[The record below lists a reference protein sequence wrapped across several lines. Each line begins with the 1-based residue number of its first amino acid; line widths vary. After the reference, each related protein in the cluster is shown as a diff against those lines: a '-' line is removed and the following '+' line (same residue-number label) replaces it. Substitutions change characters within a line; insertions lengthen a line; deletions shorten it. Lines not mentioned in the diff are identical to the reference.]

1 VKIDRLRQK
10 LQKQEVQRQDSL
22 AAIRQGKE
30 FHVGGVDEPPE
41 DMMEEADFVQALT
54 ELSTSTVEDI
64 TETSGME
71 FMDVGDLI
79 ELRSFGGGSELGIFI
94 QPPLQKNGNFL
105 FLTESGRI
113 KTWPTTGMVFT
124 IPKFAPTESAELLRK
139 YLSQISEGNDALM
152 LDPPRHLTKPLTDK
166 IREFQKNA
174 LNAFSSKLP
183 IMERLYDKFSHETE
197 ARVISTHEAAKVIFP
212 EGYENHQFYALHLA
226 LMDDPRHFI
235 ADSGRSH
242 KKTTEFEVRSRK
254 QLEVLRTV
262 TEWLRRK
269 SVTLAT
275 GKVAK
280 KHSDVIESFAK
291 KAAALIDKSR
301 ELRGNQEDLF
311 KPVEQIPMAELAWDE
326 NDKAITEFLKCSLCL
341 YWFQISPFAPHY
353 PQVLKATGRYKEEW
367 KLDLDLL
374 HIFLME
380 IGVFRPWENR
390 YRFSNRMPLPY
401 HGLSEGADVL
411 ADKVAEVDKD
421 AGAAWQKLALKDKM
435 ESFREDITET
445 IYAIDDPSAE
455 EIDDGI
461 SLTPISET
469 ESWVHVHV
477 ANPTAF
483 LEPDHWIAEMAKE
496 KFQTIYLPEKT
507 FGMIP
512 RGLVD
517 YKWGLASNRPTLT
530 ISVKVNNQSGEVLDY
545 KIRFGN
551 AKNVTR
557 LTYANFNTILGHK
570 PTAKPFTLIVNPPR
584 DPITG
589 DIIEHNPP
597 NPVVQ
602 VSPEE
607 EAVLKQLRSI
617 AVSLKKNRVASGCLS
632 FLNASFRISVND
644 HPLDPSGSNR
654 VDINPDLP
662 ILHKGLP
669 TLTFTRDLPPT
680 AAHETV
686 AEFMLLGG
694 TIVSRFLSTHKI
706 PAPFRAHS
714 IIPRQGAAHIW
725 ENILLPER
733 NEMGLI
739 DKSIL
744 RDHFNIL
751 GSTRLQAHAESH
763 QLLGIRAD
771 PESGIGGYTKA
782 TSPLRRYLDMVVHF
796 QLQQAIHNLRGGL
809 PATQNLPY
817 SQAYL
822 EKALPYALTKERT
835 IRDLQQAAEKFWVW
849 KLIRWGT
856 LESKVVP
863 GREHLMPKHYT
874 MELTSKNQ
882 YLQASMG
889 VVKEFGVIMKCRF
902 NDEHT
907 YETAAWGCT
916 GDVQVDESMWSR
928 IKVNMRWIKNHPPN
942 KDVPRAS

>member
-1 VKIDRLRQK
+1 VHLGDSRVRQRLRA
-10 LQKQEVQRQDSL
+10 QEVQRKDSL

-30 FHVGGVDEPPE
+30 FHVAGVGEPSE
-41 DMMEEADFVQALT
+41 DMMEEADFVKALT
-54 ELSTSTVEDI
+54 ELSTTTVEDI

-71 FMDVGDLI
+71 FMDIGDLI

-124 IPKFAPTESAELLRK
+124 IPKFASTESAELLRK
-139 YLSQISEGNDALM
+139 YLSQISADNDAFM

-174 LNAFSSKLP
+174 LNVFSSKLP
-183 IMERLYDKFSHETE
+183 IMEQLYAKFSHETE
-197 ARVISTHEAAKVIFP
+197 SRVISTHEAAKVIFP
-212 EGYENHQFYALHLA
+212 GGYENHQFYALHLA
-226 LMDDPRHFI
+226 LMGDPRHFI
-235 ADSGRSH
+235 ADSGRNH

-269 SVTLAT
+269 AVTLAT

-280 KHSDVIESFAK
+280 KHSDVINSFAE

-301 ELRGNQEDLF
+301 ELRGDQEGLF
-311 KPVEQIPMAELAWDE
+311 KPVEQIPMTEFAWDE
-326 NDKAITEFLKCSLCL
+326 NDKAIIEFLKCSLNL

-374 HIFLME
+374 YIFLME
-380 IGVFRPWENR
+380 IGVYRPWENR
-390 YRFSNRMPLPY
+390 YRFNQRMPLPY
-401 HGLSEGADVL
+401 HGLSGEADAL
-411 ADKVAEVDKD
+411 ADKVAEMDKD
-421 AGAAWQKLALKDKM
+421 AEAAWQRLGLKDKM
-435 ESFREDITET
+435 ELFREDITET

-461 SLTPISET
+461 SLTPVSET

-483 LEPDHWIAEMAKE
+483 LEPDHWIAEMARE

-517 YKWGLASNRPTLT
+517 YRWGLASNRPTLT
-530 ISVKVNNQSGEVLDY
+530 ISAKVNNQSGEVLDY

-551 AKNVTR
+551 AKNVKR
-557 LTYANFNTILGHK
+557 LTYANFNTILGQK
-570 PTAKPFTLIVNPPR
+570 PTAKPFTLVINPPR

-589 DIIEHNPP
+589 DIIETTTP

-607 EAVLKQLRSI
+607 EAVLKQLRGI
-617 AVSLKKNRVASGCLS
+617 AVALKKKRVASGCLS
-632 FLNASFRISVND
+632 FLNESFRVSAKD
-644 HPLDPSGSNR
+644 HPLDPNSSNR

-669 TLTFTRDLPPT
+669 TVTFTRELPPT

-694 TIVSRFLSTHKI
+694 TMVSRFLSTHKI

-714 IIPRQGAAHIW
+714 IVPRQGAAEIW
-725 ENILLPER
+725 ENILLVQR

-739 DKSIL
+739 HKDIL

-751 GSTRLQAHAESH
+751 GSTRLQARAESH
-763 QLLGIRAD
+763 QLLGIRTD

-796 QLQQAIHNLRGGL
+796 QLQQAIRNLREGL
-809 PATQNLPY
+809 PAIQNLPY

-822 EKALPYALTKERT
+822 ERTLPRALTKERT
-835 IRDLQQAAEKFWVW
+835 IRDFQQAADRFWVW
-849 KLIRWGT
+849 KVIRWGT

-863 GREHLMPKHYT
+863 GREHLMPKQYT

-889 VVKEFGVIMKCRF
+889 LVKEFGVVMKCWF
-902 NDEHT
+902 NDEAT
-907 YETAAWGCT
+907 YEAAEWGCI
-916 GDVQVDESMWSR
+916 GNVQVDESMWSR
-928 IKVNMRWIKNHPPN
+928 VKINMRWIKKHQ
-942 KDVPRAS
+942 